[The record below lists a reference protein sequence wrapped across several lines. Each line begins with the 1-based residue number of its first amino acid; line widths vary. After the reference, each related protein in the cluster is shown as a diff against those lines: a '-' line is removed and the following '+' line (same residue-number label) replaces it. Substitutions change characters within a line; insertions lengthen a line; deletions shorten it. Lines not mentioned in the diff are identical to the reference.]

1 MENRLKEIILIRHGE
16 AQHHLNGMNGG
27 WTDSFLSPRG
37 HAQARRTAQALPRL
51 LNGNT
56 FSFYTSDLQRASQT
70 AEPIAEATGIQIVPT
85 PGLREFNNG
94 QADGMTREQAKA
106 IGIPISHPTEDW
118 IPYPGAESWRLMEKR
133 VSACMDQIARET
145 ERAIIVS
152 HGNSSV
158 AVVHWWLGLGEPCWK
173 IYFEFDPCSITRLT
187 ISSFGERTI
196 SKLNDTAH
204 LQNTEGIQ

>member
-1 MENRLKEIILIRHGE
+1 MEQCLKELILIRHGE
-16 AQHHLNGMNGG
+16 AEHHLNGLTGG
-27 WTDSFLSPRG
+27 WTDSSLSPRG
-37 HAQARRTAQALPRL
+37 REQARRTAQAVPRL

-56 FSFYTSDLQRASQT
+56 FALYASDLQRAFQT
-70 AEPIAEATGIQIVPT
+70 AAPIAEALGVSMISN

-94 QADGMTREQAKA
+94 RAAGMTREQAKA
-106 IGIPISHPTEDW
+106 IAIPISHPTIDW

-133 VSACMDQIARET
+133 VSACMDQIAQET

-158 AVVHWWLGLGEPCWK
+158 AVVHWWLGLGEPSWK
-173 IYFEFDPCSITRLT
+173 VYFEFDPCSITRLT
-187 ISSFGERTI
+187 ISNLGERTI

-204 LQNTEGIQ
+204 LSVP